1 MKYLLTFKPL
11 KNFFFGNDKTFSDD
25 YLAISE
31 YFPQNT
37 QLLGALRLFISEQN
51 KLMHVHRNGKYSN
64 EPNEL
69 KKLIG
74 TASSK
79 DFNTNTDLGKIQNLS
94 QMFLVNNSLDDAY
107 FPIPLDVNIQLDTH
121 GTQIMGDDGKI
132 HTVQYPQKAKLVYY
146 EVDNIDGNYFLK
158 NYDAKNSSFLMLG
171 NKNFWNAYIN
181 KEPRSIN
188 GLHYFEKNE
197 QQHNGIF
204 ISHAQVGIGLE
215 NKKTIEGAFYSKTDY
230 QLKNG
235 FLFGCLIE
243 LDEEIVSDGIIQIGA
258 ESSLFELKITPYEK
272 TQLTSHPIVSQLFTQ
287 PQKGDKVV
295 AISDVILEST
305 DEFHAHFTILP
316 FYKNFAMI
324 EADDNSFRGISK
336 DKNHAKFRGKTEQKR
351 LIPAGTVSF
360 IKEQVMPHN
369 QTLGAYAKM
378 GFNQFITAKN

>member
-11 KNFFFGNDKTFSDD
+11 KNFFFGNSQTFNPNGYDDKVD

-37 QLLGALRLFISEQN
+37 QLLGALRLFIAEQN

-64 EPNEL
+64 KPNTL

-79 DFNTNTDLGKIQNLS
+79 DFTTNTDLGKIQNLS
-94 QMFLVNNSLDDAY
+94 QMFLVNSSFEDAY
-107 FPIPLDVNIQLDTH
+107 FNTPLDIE
-121 GTQIMGDDGKI
+121 ISEDGVKF
-132 HTVQYPQKAKLVYY
+132 Y
-146 EVDNIDGNYFLK
+146 ELAHIENDYFLK
-158 NYDAKNSSFLMLG
+158 NYDVKKSSSQKLG
-171 NKNFWNAYIN
+171 NSQFWKNYIEKQELSKDTIKQF
-181 KEPRSIN
+181 KE
-188 GLHYFEKNE
+188 
-197 QQHNGIF
+197 IF
-204 ISHAQVGIGLE
+204 NTHSQVGIGLE
-215 NKKTIEGAFYSKTDY
+215 NKKTIEGAFYSKIDY
-230 QLKNG
+230 SLKNG

-243 LDEEIVSDGIIQIGA
+243 LDEEIISDGIIQIGA
-258 ESSLFELKITPYEK
+258 ESSLFELKVTPYEK

-295 AISDVILEST
+295 ALSDVILENSN
-305 DEFHAHFTILP
+305 EFHAYFTIVP

-324 EADDNSFRGISK
+324 EADETTFSGLSK
-336 DKNHAKFRGKTEQKR
+336 DKNYAKFRGKTEQTR
-351 LIPAGTVSF
+351 LIPTGTVSF
-360 IKEQVMPHN
+360 VKDQVMPHN